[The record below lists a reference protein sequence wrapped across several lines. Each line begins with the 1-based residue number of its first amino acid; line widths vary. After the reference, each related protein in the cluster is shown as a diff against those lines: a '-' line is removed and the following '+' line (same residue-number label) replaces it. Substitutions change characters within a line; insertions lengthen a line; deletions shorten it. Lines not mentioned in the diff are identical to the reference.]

1 MTAEKISPTRPVG
14 AMRALV
20 AAVLFAGLVV
30 TGMAMPNDL
39 PPASAKPPTMPTDSQ
54 GYVNSPARCGP
65 NQSAVVVGRTALS
78 LVAICADGRGGYEY
92 HGMRLSD
99 GAVLV
104 LPAKALSGGC
114 FGARTDTIDFTI
126 SERKLLLVSGLR
138 IVRDE
143 TMVEFRDY
151 RTASADAAAP
161 LTQQAGNQRSR

>member
-1 MTAEKISPTRPVG
+1 MTSTRTARPRPGGVLR
-14 AMRALV
+14 AMV
-20 AAVLFAGLVV
+20 AMMFFAGTISLA
-30 TGMAMPNDL
+30 TAMVDDL
-39 PPASAKPPTMPTDSQ
+39 PTASAKPSTVPTDSQ

-65 NQSAVVVGRTALS
+65 TQSAVVAGRTTLS

-114 FGARTDTIDFTI
+114 FGAHTDAIDYTV
-126 SERKLLLVSGLR
+126 SERKLLLVAGLR

-151 RTASADAAAP
+151 RTSSAAP
-161 LTQQAGNQRSR
+161 LTQQTANQQVR